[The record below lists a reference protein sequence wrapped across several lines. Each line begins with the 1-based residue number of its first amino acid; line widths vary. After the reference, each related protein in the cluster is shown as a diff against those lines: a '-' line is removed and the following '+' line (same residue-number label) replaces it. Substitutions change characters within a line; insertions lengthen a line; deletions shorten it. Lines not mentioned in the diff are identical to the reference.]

1 MAGNL
6 CIGFLEYISVGK
18 GIEAAD
24 RISKNSDIEILLA
37 APNCPG
43 RYQILFSGDVGA
55 VKEAIDIG
63 HEMADFQ
70 FLDSLILPRV
80 DERVISA
87 IYSPDV
93 TDIGDALGVFETMT
107 MTATIKGADTM
118 VKAADVGIVE
128 LRLGKGLAGKSYVTF
143 TGNVQDVRSAMDAA
157 LETVKESGVL
167 ISSVVIP
174 SLNRDLIRHL
184 VG

>member
-1 MAGNL
+1 MGKDL

-24 RISKNSDIEILLA
+24 LISKNADIDILLA

-55 VKEAIDIG
+55 VKEAIEIGQNAADIS
-63 HEMADFQ
+63 

-80 DERVISA
+80 DERVVSA
-87 IYSPDV
+87 LYGPDV
-93 TDIGDALGVFETMT
+93 SDVGDALGVFETMT
-107 MTATIKGADTM
+107 MTATIEGADTM

-128 LRLGKGLAGKSYVTF
+128 LRLGKGLAGKSYVMVSGT
-143 TGNVQDVRSAMDAA
+143 VQDVRASMDAA
-157 LETVKESGVL
+157 LDTVRERGVV

-174 SLNRDLIRHL
+174 SINKELVRHL
-184 VG
+184 V